1 VDYQATLS
9 HLLGLIGQPVRV
21 EISAAVTSSIRA
33 TAGFIGVLQRG
44 VSDPV
49 ITTLSD
55 DEAINFRVVPE
66 GITDDR
72 ASWFVIPRDRFEG
85 AVLVDGPL
93 GQTLTIRADGSDI
106 SIKLAPEAR

>member
-21 EISAAVTSSIRA
+21 EISAAVTSSIRG

-49 ITTLSD
+49 ITALSD

-66 GITDDR
+66 GIPDDG
-72 ASWFVIPRDRFEG
+72 ASWFVIPRDHFEG
-85 AVLVDGPL
+85 AVFVDGSL

-106 SIKLAPEAR
+106 SIKLAAEAR